1 MERWETGGVRYT
13 QNLRQVGCSGFS
25 YANTSLSEKP
35 MKFSGIQKT
44 SLIDFPNK
52 IASVL
57 FTPGCNLRCPFCH
70 NWRIV
75 VDPKPPFLQEETALR
90 ILESRKKYV
99 DAVVVTGGEPTMHK
113 EVPKFLRKLKEKG
126 FQVKLDTNGFY
137 PQVLEECLQYVDY
150 VALDVKTSLDKYA
163 RLGAKDTDP
172 LLHTIEMVK
181 TGKAEYEFRTTVVPG
196 FVDAENIHQIGELV
210 KGAKTFAFQ
219 QFIPEDTLDKSFK
232 TFKPYPPENIEK
244 FADTMKKY
252 VNKIIIRV

>member
-1 MERWETGGVRYT
+1 
-13 QNLRQVGCSGFS
+13 
-25 YANTSLSEKP
+25 

-44 SLIDFPNK
+44 SLIDFPNR

-75 VDPKPPFLQEETALR
+75 LDPKPPFLQEEAALK

-99 DAVVVTGGEPTMHK
+99 DSVVVTGGEPTMHK

-150 VALDVKTSLDKYA
+150 VALDVKTSLEKYA
-163 RLGAKDTDP
+163 RLGAKDTAD
-172 LLHTIEMVK
+172 LLRTIEILK
-181 TGKAEYEFRTTVVPG
+181 SGKVEYEFRTTVVPG
-196 FVDAENIHQIGELV
+196 FVDAEDITRMGELT

-219 QFIPEDTLDKSFK
+219 QFIPEDTLDKGFK
-232 TFKPYPPENIEK
+232 TLKPYSPETIAQ
-244 FADTMKKY
+244 FAETMKKY
-252 VNKIIIRV
+252 AETIILRI